1 MKLRRLFFSLVST
14 LIISYSG
21 ICQEKESSGIRILF
35 QGLVMDASTLTPI
48 PNSQIMIN
56 RAFSSVSG
64 NDGTFAFYVNRKD
77 TVVFKRLGYKSTM
90 MYVSDTLTGNE
101 FIAGV
106 YMNTDTLAIGE
117 VIIIPRF
124 RNLKSEILNSKSKT
138 PSTFENARY
147 NVAVSAYQGRT
158 NKGTLGNPTDN
169 YAALRQKQKTDAYEK
184 GQISS
189 DKIVGFNPLLLIP
202 ATYVL
207 LKGVPG
213 KSASFNPDLTN
224 QEVEQIN
231 KKYLESLRQRK

>member
-1 MKLRRLFFSLVST
+1 MNLRRLFFSLLST
-14 LIISYSG
+14 LIISHSG
-21 ICQEKESSGIRILF
+21 FCQEKENSGIRILF

-77 TVVFKRLGYKSTM
+77 TVLFKRLGYKSTT
-90 MYVSDTLTGNE
+90 MYVSDTLKGNE

-117 VIIIPRF
+117 VVIIPRF

-158 NKGTLGNPTDN
+158 NRGTLGNPTDN
-169 YAALRQKQKTDAYEK
+169 YAVLRQKQKVDAYEK

-189 DKIVGFNPLLLIP
+189 DRIVGFSPLLIIP

-213 KSASFNPDLTN
+213 KSPSFKPDLTN

-231 KKYLESLRQRK
+231 MKYLESLKQR